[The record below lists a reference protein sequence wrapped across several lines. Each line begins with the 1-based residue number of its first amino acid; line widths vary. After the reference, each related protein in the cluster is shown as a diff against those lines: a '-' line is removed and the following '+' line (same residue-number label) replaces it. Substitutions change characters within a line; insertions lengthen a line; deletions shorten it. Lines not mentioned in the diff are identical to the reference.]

1 MNYSNPNR
9 LKTTLIYHLFSQTH
23 NQNNSFSRTQV
34 ETINKHSNKFLKK
47 EKKDLLEIYRLNQKI
62 KEMLPKD
69 IQESMNLYLNNN
81 IFEIEQEDNF

>member
-1 MNYSNPNR
+1 MKIVNLNR
-9 LKTTLIYHLFSQTH
+9 ELPEAK
-23 NQNNSFSRTQV
+23 R
-34 ETINKHSNKFLKK
+34 
-47 EKKDLLEIYRLNQKI
+47 KKDLLEIYRLNQKI